1 MKYLG
6 KIYETTKTVGKKKY
20 HYIDVRIEN
29 KELLAKQFKV
39 GQFVAVS
46 LEPVDAI

>member
-20 HYIDVRIEN
+20 KYIEVRIEN
-29 KELLAKQFKV
+29 KQLLAKQFKV
-39 GQFVAVS
+39 GQWVAVS
-46 LEPVDAI
+46 LEAVDAL